1 MFQVAVR
8 GDSMGRWGPD
18 EHLLSIQVEQCDG
31 VARIRLAGE
40 LDMSGRDRFERA
52 LMAAETHGSRA
63 VLVDLSHVVF
73 MDSSA
78 LGVLL
83 GAHDR
88 TTRAEQK
95 LIVRGAGGEV
105 WRLIQLAGAHDVFD
119 GAELPDFPELP
130 GEYSQWQPVMHSDGE
145 LDG

>member
-1 MFQVAVR
+1 
-8 GDSMGRWGPD
+8 MGRWGPN

-31 VARIRLAGE
+31 IARIRLAGE
-40 LDMSGRDRFERA
+40 LDMSGRERLERA
-52 LMAAETHGSRA
+52 LLAAEAHGARA
-63 VLVDLSHVVF
+63 IHVDLSHVVF

-78 LGVLL
+78 LGALL

-88 TTRAEQK
+88 AKRAAQK

-105 WRLIQLAGAHDVFD
+105 WRLFQVAGANEVFD

-130 GEYSQWQPVMHSDGE
+130 GELSQWHPVLLPEGDSDG
-145 LDG
+145 

>member
-1 MFQVAVR
+1 
-8 GDSMGRWGPD
+8 MGRWGPN

-31 VARIRLAGE
+31 IARIRLAGE

-52 LMAAETHGSRA
+52 LIAAEAHASRA
-63 VLVDLSHVVF
+63 IHVDLSHVVF

-78 LGVLL
+78 LGALL

-88 TTRAEQK
+88 TNRAAQK

-105 WRLIQLAGAHDVFD
+105 WRLFQVAGANDVFD
-119 GAELPDFPELP
+119 GAELPDFPDLP
-130 GEYSQWQPVMHSDGE
+130 GELSQWHSVLLPEGDSDG
-145 LDG
+145 